1 MEPSHKL
8 TETQSQAFNALS
20 ARAQEITSDPKYLD
34 HKNFLRVLTARD
46 FNLEASFAMWVKWYE
61 WRVEYRADEITES
74 EMMPHILTG
83 KAFYHGTDKQGR
95 PCLIV
100 RFRYHQPSR
109 FPLEETMRYLIYL
122 VEYGVKLSDELGV
135 GQISVVYDR
144 AGLSSENR
152 DNKLI
157 DLVKKLSSMLQD
169 FYAERLGAVYVL
181 HVNWLYWLMFQI
193 AKPLLNKKTRGKIH
207 ILRNVEGLTEFF
219 EGDQLLREYGGSDS
233 YVHPYPGG

>member
-100 RFRYHQPSR
+100 RFRYHQPSQ

-233 YVHPYPGG
+233 YVHPYPCG

>member
-34 HKNFLRVLTARD
+34 QKNFLRVLTARD

-100 RFRYHQPSR
+100 RFRYHQPSQ